1 MLEFPDKKYKTVVI
15 DPPWDLTPVFTS
27 SFGMTNFKFKDSLP
41 YETISEEDLKNFPID
56 KFAEEECQLFLW
68 ATHSTLPQALELVKY
83 WGFKYH
89 CLLTWDKTKGICL
102 CGINRRTEFVIYAY
116 RGKQNLK
123 QMGVSLPTYFREVS
137 TVHSR
142 KPRSFYH
149 LLVKSTPEP
158 RIDIFARKCY
168 YGFDTWG
175 DQVEEVQILESF
187 IDVKT

>member
-1 MLEFPDKKYKTVVI
+1 VWKLNFPDKKYKTIVI
-15 DPPWDLTPVFTS
+15 DPPWDLTPVLTS
-27 SFGMTNFKFKDSLP
+27 SFGMANFKFKDSLP
-41 YETISEEDLKNFPID
+41 YETMSEEDLKDFPID

-123 QMGVSLPTYFREVS
+123 QMGLSLPTYFREVS

-158 RIDIFARKCY
+158 RIDIFARKRY
-168 YGFDTWG
+168 FGFDAWG
-175 DQVEEVQILESF
+175 DQVEKINPLEVFS
-187 IDVKT
+187 